1 MVNAI
6 AGGLGGASQQL
17 PVARDRNNDSS
28 TESRRAAA
36 FKDQVAFGTGT
47 RLSDQE
53 RSNLVVERA
62 LARLRSVVDDAK
74 KELGIE
80 EGSPL
85 DISPEATANR
95 IVGFALGFFDKYAK
109 KNGLENTEE
118 GRRQFADFIGG
129 AISQGIDEAR
139 GILGALNALDPN
151 TTSNIDKTASII
163 TDKLD
168 AFVKNGLQ

>member
-6 AGGLGGASQQL
+6 SGGAGVPPTGPLGRRAYPAQEEL
-17 PVARDRNNDSS
+17 PA
-28 TESRRAAA
+28 RAAA
-36 FKDQVAFGTGT
+36 RADEVAFGQGG
-47 RLSDQE
+47 RLSDEE
-53 RSNLVVERA
+53 RTKLVVERA

-74 KELGIE
+74 EELGIE

-85 DISPEATANR
+85 DISPEATAGR

-109 KNGLENTEE
+109 QNGLEDNEE

-139 GILGALNALDPN
+139 GILGALNALDPD
-151 TTSNIDKTASII
+151 TGANIDKTASII
-163 TDKLD
+163 SSRLEE
-168 AFVKNGLQ
+168 FVKKGL